1 MGARVKERIEG
12 QFVRYEGP
20 ETRLLKWRPSN
31 FYLLPSAW
39 VTWPFKLDSFVFVV
53 CWLKWGFSIERFPVI
68 V

>member
-1 MGARVKERIEG
+1 
-12 QFVRYEGP
+12 
-20 ETRLLKWRPSN
+20 LLKWRPLN

-39 VTWPFKLDSFVFVV
+39 VTWPFELDSFVFVV